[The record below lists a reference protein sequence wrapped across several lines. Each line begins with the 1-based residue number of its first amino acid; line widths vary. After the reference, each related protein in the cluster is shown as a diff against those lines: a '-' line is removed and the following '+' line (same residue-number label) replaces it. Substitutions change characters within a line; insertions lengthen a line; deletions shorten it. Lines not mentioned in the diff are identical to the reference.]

1 MGSDTRVKGAAIAVA
16 GMAAL
21 LLPLGANDYLLHIT
35 IISIYYAVLASSW
48 ALLAGYAGQVSFAH
62 MAFAALGGY
71 TSALLVTQTGLPI
84 PAGMVAGF
92 LLSGVA
98 GALIGFLCLP
108 LGGPYL
114 ALFTLAF
121 SVIFQLVLIAE
132 YQLTRGSLG
141 LEVPAFFGG
150 RAGPAYY
157 YFAIGLLA
165 ACLIAMNLLIRSRL
179 GLFLRAIREDQ
190 EAAEACG
197 VDTAGCRIIA
207 FTLTSAIAGLA
218 GAFYGHYVGILTP
231 NLVNIPEMG
240 LVVAMA
246 VVGGIESLTGAV
258 IGAIVVYVASEELRE
273 VGQLR
278 FLLLGAAIILTQR
291 FAQNGLIAPLVFR
304 AARAAQRRPAD
315 SEGAAPMAEVGTIL
329 PKPAP
334 HSIEAEALAKRFGG
348 VAAVNGVSFRIQRG
362 ELIGLIGPN
371 GSGKTTL
378 INLVTGAL
386 QPDDGR
392 IRIDGR
398 DMKGRRPHQFARAG
412 VGRTFQVPR
421 LFQRMTVRENLMVPA
436 LVGSHRAGDVRRRVD
451 EVLAFLSLGDL
462 TDARARA
469 LSGGQRKLLEFGRSL
484 MLEPTI
490 LCLDEPFAGVHPRLL
505 DQILDHITVL
515 NRRGY
520 TLIIVDHNLDAVR
533 HVAERRLMVMARG
546 ELIADGPP
554 QEVLANPAV
563 VSAYIGT

>member
-1 MGSDTRVKGAAIAVA
+1 MGSDTRVKRAAIAVA

-48 ALLAGYAGQVSFAH
+48 ALLAGYAGQFSFAH

-121 SVIFQLVLIAE
+121 AVIFQLILIAE
-132 YQLTRGSLG
+132 YQFTRGSLG
-141 LEVPAFFGG
+141 LEVPALFGG
-150 RAGPAYY
+150 RAGAAYY
-157 YFAIGLLA
+157 YFALGLLV
-165 ACLIAMNLLIRSRL
+165 ACLLAMNLLVRSRL

-197 VDTAGCRIIA
+197 VGTAGCRIIV

-231 NLVNIPEMG
+231 NLVTIPEMG

-246 VVGGIESLTGAV
+246 VLGGIESLTGAV
-258 IGAIVVYVASEELRE
+258 IGAIVIYVASEELRQ

-291 FAQNGLIAPLVFR
+291 FAQNGLIAPFVFR
-304 AARAAQRRPAD
+304 AAQAARQRPKAA
-315 SEGAAPMAEVGTIL
+315 EGAA
-329 PKPAP
+329 
-334 HSIEAEALAKRFGG
+334 
-348 VAAVNGVSFRIQRG
+348 
-362 ELIGLIGPN
+362 
-371 GSGKTTL
+371 
-378 INLVTGAL
+378 
-386 QPDDGR
+386 
-392 IRIDGR
+392 
-398 DMKGRRPHQFARAG
+398 
-412 VGRTFQVPR
+412 
-421 LFQRMTVRENLMVPA
+421 
-436 LVGSHRAGDVRRRVD
+436 
-451 EVLAFLSLGDL
+451 
-462 TDARARA
+462 
-469 LSGGQRKLLEFGRSL
+469 RS
-484 MLEPTI
+484 
-490 LCLDEPFAGVHPRLL
+490 V
-505 DQILDHITVL
+505 
-515 NRRGY
+515 
-520 TLIIVDHNLDAVR
+520 
-533 HVAERRLMVMARG
+533 
-546 ELIADGPP
+546 
-554 QEVLANPAV
+554 
-563 VSAYIGT
+563 